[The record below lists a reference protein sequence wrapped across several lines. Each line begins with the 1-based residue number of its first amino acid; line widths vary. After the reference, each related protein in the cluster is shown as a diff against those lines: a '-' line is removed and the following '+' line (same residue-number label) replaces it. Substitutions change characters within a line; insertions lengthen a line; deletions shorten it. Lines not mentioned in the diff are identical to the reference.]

1 MITLKLTKSPIGKG
15 YEDQLGFIYTEE
27 EVNDLIVS
35 GNALV
40 VDFMPKEID
49 KYHFDAVE
57 EAFFETL

>member
-1 MITLKLTKSPIGKG
+1 M
-15 YEDQLGFIYTEE
+15 GFIYTEE